1 MVWRMMMFLAVMM
14 TGNLVVD
21 EGCFSFVAA
30 FRSSHGRRDTKRIIN
45 LRQTTT
51 ASEPSER
58 CAETPALRGLFTPPP
73 IYNET
78 SEATQDADFVTEVTS
93 GTLETEEGSPHVLS
107 YEVHSRRPN
116 SDGATT
122 RGLTALFLHGG
133 PGAACNPG
141 HVRFFD
147 PSLYQHVVLL
157 DQRGCGKS
165 IPKGET
171 KCNRIELLV
180 EDVERLRLHL
190 LQGPDDKTRPYDM
203 ILGGSWGCTLALAY
217 AHAYPQS
224 VRAMVL
230 RGVCMFR
237 PQEIDW
243 LFGDPPT
250 IVGNEDSSRKTAN
263 LRDLLNDGNGGRLAA
278 STTKTNPEG
287 QMIKTVAQLFPE
299 AWNEFMKASRS
310 RQIILN
316 PPDAST
322 KNPRSALQGYYHQL
336 LGNDSLMRIQ
346 ALKSWMK
353 WEMGIYSRGLSHK
366 ADSKQSGGD
375 TQLLVWNPH
384 TTSWNYEDAGDPFDV
399 LSTPVDEDIAQ
410 SLRRFSKSSDAS
422 NIILQ
427 HQTQPWHVQQMRLSN
442 QERED
447 ISRSHRQSGFVSDQ
461 YVPAQ
466 AMLTCHYSTNQ
477 DFVMNGYR
485 TFMSLNPP
493 DGVAIESWYSSEL
506 PPASGSGHAVES
518 ISKNADEEI
527 VHPLPPTIAIQG
539 GRDGICPP
547 DTSLDLLALWP
558 ELELRIAM
566 NSGHSMYDKVISG
579 EIIKALDRLAQGL

>member
-1 MVWRMMMFLAVMM
+1 MMSFLVVVIVIMM
-14 TGNLVVD
+14 ANLVVD
-21 EGCFSFVAA
+21 DDSSFVAA
-30 FRSSHGRRDTKRIIN
+30 FSYGRHDTRGAVN
-45 LRQTTT
+45 LHRPSRTAALSPTLRQATT
-51 ASEPSER
+51 AATER
-58 CAETPALRGLFTPPP
+58 CGETPTLRGLFTSPPV
-73 IYNET
+73 YNET
-78 SEATQDADFVTEVTS
+78 DEATRDADFVTEVTS
-93 GTLETEEGSPHVLS
+93 GTLETEDGSPHVLN

-147 PSLYQHVVLL
+147 PTLYQHVVLL

-180 EDVERLRLHL
+180 EDIERLRLHL
-190 LQGPDDKTRPYDM
+190 FQGSHDPYDV
-203 ILGGSWGCTLALAY
+203 ILGGSWGCTLAMAY
-217 AHAYPQS
+217 AHAHPQR

-250 IVGNEDSSRKTAN
+250 AVASEASNRQTAN
-263 LRDLLNDGNGGRLAA
+263 LRDLLNDGNVRRPAA
-278 STTKTNPEG
+278 TTTKDKEERQSTN
-287 QMIKTVAQLFPE
+287 TASQLFPE
-299 AWNEFMKASRS
+299 EWNGFVGGSRS
-310 RQIILN
+310 RQIALN
-316 PPDAST
+316 PPTST
-322 KNPRSALQGYYHQL
+322 NNPRSALQGYYHQL
-336 LGNDSLMRIQ
+336 MGGDSLMRIQ

-366 ADSKQSGGD
+366 TDSMKSGGE
-375 TQLLVWNPH
+375 TQLLVFNPH
-384 TTSWNYEDAGDPFDV
+384 TQSWNYEDAGDPSN
-399 LSTPVDEDIAQ
+399 STPVDKDIAQ
-410 SLRRFSKSSDAS
+410 SLRRFSKAS
-422 NIILQ
+422 NARQRLKQ
-427 HQTQPWHVQQMRLSN
+427 NQPLTIQQMRLSN

-447 ISRSHRQSGFVSDQ
+447 ISRSHRQSGFAPEQ

-466 AMLTCHYSTNQ
+466 AMLTCHYSTND

-485 TFMSLNPP
+485 TFMSLDPP
-493 DGVAIESWYSSEL
+493 DGLSIDSWYSSKL
-506 PPASGSGHAVES
+506 PPASGHADES
-518 ISKNADEEI
+518 IPIADDET
-527 VHPLPPTIAIQG
+527 VYPLPPTIAIQG

-547 DTSLDLLALWP
+547 DTSLDLHALWP
-558 ELELRIAM
+558 QLELRIAM

-579 EIIKALDRLAQGL
+579 EIVKALDRFAQGL

>member
-1 MVWRMMMFLAVMM
+1 MANLAD
-14 TGNLVVD
+14 G
-21 EGCFSFVAA
+21 GFFSFVAA
-30 FRSSHGRRDTKRIIN
+30 FSSSHGRR
-45 LRQTTT
+45 QTT
-51 ASEPSER
+51 AAAER
-58 CAETPALRGLFTPPP
+58 RGDAPTLRGLFTPPP

-78 SEATQDADFVTEVTS
+78 SEATRDADFVTEVTS
-93 GTLETEEGSPHVLS
+93 GTLETEDGSPHVLA

-116 SDGATT
+116 NDGATT

-165 IPKGET
+165 TPKGET

-180 EDVERLRLHL
+180 LDIERLRLHL
-190 LQGPDDKTRPYDM
+190 FDQNSAYDV

-217 AHAYPQS
+217 AHAYPRS

-250 IVGNEDSSRKTAN
+250 IVGSENSSSKTSN
-263 LRDLLNDGNGGRLAA
+263 LRDLLNGGNAGRPA
-278 STTKTNPEG
+278 STTTKDEQEG
-287 QMIKTVAQLFPE
+287 QLINTASQLFPN
-299 AWNEFMKASRS
+299 AWNDFVTGGRS
-310 RQIILN
+310 RQIVLN
-316 PPDAST
+316 APTNTD
-322 KNPRSALQGYYHQL
+322 NPRSALQGHYHQL
-336 LGNDSLMRIQ
+336 MGKDSLMRIQ

-366 ADSKQSGGD
+366 TESKQSEPEA
-375 TQLLVWNPH
+375 QLLVWNPH
-384 TTSWNYEDAGDPFDV
+384 TKSWSYEDAGDPLDMS
-399 LSTPVDEDIAQ
+399 STPVDKDIAQ
-410 SLRRFSKSSDAS
+410 SLRRFSKAS
-422 NIILQ
+422 NAPQQQQI
-427 HQTQPWHVQQMRLSN
+427 QPLLVQQMRLSN

-447 ISRSHRQSGFVSDQ
+447 ISRSHRQNGFVSDQ

-466 AMLTCHYSTNQ
+466 AILTCFYSTND

-485 TFMSLNPP
+485 TFMSLSPP
-493 DGVAIESWYSSEL
+493 DGIAIESWYSSKL
-506 PPASGSGHAVES
+506 PPASGHADEC
-518 ISKNADEEI
+518 ISNIADEEI
-527 VHPLPPTIAIQG
+527 LYPLPPTIAIQG

-547 DTSLDLLALWP
+547 DTSLDLHALWP
-558 ELELRIAM
+558 QLELRIAM

-579 EIIKALDRLAQGL
+579 EIINALDRLAHGL